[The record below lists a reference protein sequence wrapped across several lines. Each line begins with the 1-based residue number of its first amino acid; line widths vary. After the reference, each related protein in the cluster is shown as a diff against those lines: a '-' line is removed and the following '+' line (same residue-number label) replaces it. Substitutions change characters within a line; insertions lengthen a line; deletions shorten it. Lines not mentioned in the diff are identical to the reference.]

1 MRRLRLGLVGAGR
14 RAQAHVQSILALDD
28 RFELVAVCDINPA
41 AAQAIAARTGASA
54 HGDVDEFFRAGRLEA
69 VDIVTPPDAH
79 HVIAKAAA
87 DYGVPMLI
95 ETPIAP
101 TRQMAELIIEA
112 AALANVPLEVGEN
125 VWRWPAERL
134 ARQVLQ
140 SGAIGR
146 VLRAYCLYVTGGYH
160 AMNLLRTY
168 LDYAEPRTV
177 GAHVRRYA
185 VEPYDFN
192 GAHHDDETWT
202 AATIDF
208 AGGETAIHECT
219 SSWSSPVRQA
229 VPRFFAAHGT
239 KGTLVSQGGQ
249 LEVSVVTDGKLV
261 RHRSETTWVA
271 GGAGRTP
278 QQLRLGPPFDLVYDN
293 PFAPVVERHPDL
305 WRGGEDEVAR
315 ADELNS
321 LYRAV
326 AEGVAPEYGGRNGYR
341 DEELVVAMNESG
353 LADGA
358 PVTFPLPAITKWE
371 EETHAAFS
379 RAYGVDPL
387 RDVDRARRVLFS
399 VYGARVPAPSHVPV
413 SAIHR

>member
-1 MRRLRLGLVGAGR
+1 VRRLRLGLVGAGR
-14 RAQAHVQSILALDD
+14 RAQAHLQSILALDD
-28 RFELVAVCDINPA
+28 RFELVAVCDVNPQ
-41 AAQAIAARTGASA
+41 AAQAIAAHTGASA
-54 HGDVDEFFRAGRLEA
+54 HNDVDDFFRAGRLEA

-87 DYGVPMLI
+87 DYRVPMLI

-112 AALANVPLEVGEN
+112 AERADVPLEVAEN

-134 ARQVLQ
+134 ARQVLA

-168 LDYAEPRTV
+168 LNFAEPRTV
-177 GAHVRRYA
+177 RAHVRRYP
-185 VEPYDFN
+185 VDPYDFN
-192 GAHHDDETWT
+192 GAHHEDEIWT
-202 AATIDF
+202 AAAIDF

-229 VPRFFAAHGT
+229 APCFFAAHGT
-239 KGTLVSQGGQ
+239 KGTLLSQGGQ

-271 GGAGRTP
+271 AGAGRTP
-278 QQLRLGPPFDLVYDN
+278 QQLRLGPPFDLVYGN
-293 PFAPVVERHPDL
+293 PFAALVERHPEL

-315 ADELNS
+315 ADELTS

-326 AEGVAPEYGGRNGYR
+326 VDGAAPEYGGRNGYH
-341 DEELVVAMNESG
+341 DEALVVAMNESG

-358 PVTFPLPAITKWE
+358 PVDFPLPTMTKWE
-371 EETHAAFS
+371 EATHAAFS
-379 RAYGVDPL
+379 HAYGVDPL
-387 RDVDRARRVLFS
+387 RDVDRARSVLFS
-399 VYGARVPAPSHVPV
+399 VYGARVAAPALPRSGG
-413 SAIHR
+413 

>member
-87 DYGVPMLI
+87 DYRVPMLI

-112 AALANVPLEVGEN
+112 AARANIPLEVGEN

-177 GAHVRRYA
+177 SAHVRRYA

-202 AATIDF
+202 EATIDF
-208 AGGETAIHECT
+208 AGGATAIHECT

-261 RHRSETTWVA
+261 RHHSETTWVA
-271 GGAGRTP
+271 ASTGRTP
-278 QQLRLGPPFDLVYDN
+278 QRLRLGPPFDLVYDN
-293 PFAPVVERHPDL
+293 PFAAVVERHPDL

-326 AEGVAPEYGGRNGYR
+326 AEGVAPEYGGRNGYH
-341 DEELVVAMNESG
+341 DEALVVAMNESG
-353 LADGA
+353 LTNGA

-371 EETHAAFS
+371 EETHAAFR

-399 VYGARVPAPSHVPV
+399 VFGARVPAPSQAPV
-413 SAIHR
+413 SA

>member
-14 RAQAHVQSILALDD
+14 RAQAHLQSILALDD
-28 RFELVAVCDINPA
+28 RFQLVAVCDVNPE
-41 AAQAIAARTGASA
+41 AAQAIATRTGASA
-54 HGDVDEFFRAGRLEA
+54 FGDVDAFFRAGRLEA

-101 TRQMAELIIEA
+101 TRQMAEIIIETA
-112 AALANVPLEVGEN
+112 DRAKVPLEVAEN

-134 ARQVLQ
+134 ARRVLE

-146 VLRAYCLYVTGGYH
+146 ILRAYCLYVTGGYH

-168 LDYAEPRTV
+168 LSYPEPQAV
-177 GAHVRRYA
+177 SAHVRRYQ
-185 VEPYDFN
+185 VDPYDFN
-192 GAHHDDETWT
+192 GAHHEDETWT

-208 AGGETAIHECT
+208 TGGATAIHECT

-229 VPRFFAAHGT
+229 VPRLFAAHGT

-249 LEVSVVTDGKLV
+249 LEVSVVIDGKLV

-293 PFAPVVERHPDL
+293 PFTAQVERHPEL

-326 AEGVAPEYGGRNGYR
+326 AEGVTPEYGGRNGYR
-341 DEELVVAMNESG
+341 DEALVVAMNESG
-353 LADGA
+353 LTGGA

-371 EETHAAFS
+371 EATHAAFAQ
-379 RAYGVDPL
+379 AYGVDPL
-387 RDVDRARRVLFS
+387 RDVDYARRVLFS
-399 VYGARVPAPSHVPV
+399 VYGARVPAPSQQHIG
-413 SAIHR
+413 S

>member
-1 MRRLRLGLVGAGR
+1 VRRLRLGLVGAGR

-28 RFELVAVCDINPA
+28 HFELVAVCDINPT
-41 AAQAIAARTGASA
+41 AAQAIAKRTGATA
-54 HGDVDEFFRAGRLEA
+54 YGDVDEFFRAGRLEA

-112 AALANVPLEVGEN
+112 AARANVPLEVGEN

-134 ARQVLQ
+134 ARKVLQ

-168 LDYAEPRTV
+168 LDFAEPRSV
-177 GAHVRRYA
+177 SAHVRRYA

-192 GAHHDDETWT
+192 GAHHEDETWT

-208 AGGETAIHECT
+208 TGGATALHECT

-229 VPRFFAAHGT
+229 APRFFAAHGT
-239 KGTLVSQGGQ
+239 KGTLVSQGGR
-249 LEVSVVTDGKLV
+249 LDVGVVTDGKLV
-261 RHRSETTWVA
+261 RYQSETTWVA

-278 QQLRLGPPFDLVYDN
+278 QQLRLGAPFNLTYDN
-293 PFAPVVERHPDL
+293 PFAGSVERHPDL

-326 AEGVAPEYGGRNGYR
+326 VDGVAPEYGGRNGYR
-341 DEELVVAMNESG
+341 DEELVVAINESG
-353 LADGA
+353 LHGGA
-358 PVTFPLPAITKWE
+358 PINFPLPPTTQWE
-371 EETHAAFS
+371 DATHAAFTS
-379 RAYGVDPL
+379 AYGVDPL
-387 RDVDRARRVLFS
+387 RDVDRARRVLYS
-399 VYGARVPAPSHVPV
+399 VYGARVPAPGP
-413 SAIHR
+413 APMRE